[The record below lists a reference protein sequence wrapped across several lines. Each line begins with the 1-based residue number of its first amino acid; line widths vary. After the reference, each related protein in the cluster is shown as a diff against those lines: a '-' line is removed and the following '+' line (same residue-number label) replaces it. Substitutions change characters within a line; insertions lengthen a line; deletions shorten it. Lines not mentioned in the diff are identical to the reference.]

1 MDLVFGADVGLTLIV
16 GLDDFVGLDEGM
28 ALIVG
33 LDVPLPLPLLL
44 LFLSDLPLLSDF
56 RDLAFA
62 P

>member
-33 LDVPLPLPLLL
+33 LDVPLPLLL

-56 RDLAFA
+56 RDLTFA